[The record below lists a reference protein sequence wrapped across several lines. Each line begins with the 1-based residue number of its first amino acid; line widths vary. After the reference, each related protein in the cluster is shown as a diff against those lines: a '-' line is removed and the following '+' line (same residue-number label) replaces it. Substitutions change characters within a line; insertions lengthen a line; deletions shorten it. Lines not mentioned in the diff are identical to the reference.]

1 MTILYPYN
9 VQGFY
14 EIKEGDLVSF
24 EVDNLVNQ
32 DSIVITTS
40 VLNLAEN
47 QTKGEEVN

>member
-14 EIKEGDLVSF
+14 EIKEGDLVTFS
-24 EVDNLVNQ
+24 VDELTTG
-32 DSIVITTS
+32 DSISVTTS

-47 QTKGEEVN
+47 QTKGEPVE